1 MDLQREIREFYE
13 LGQESERLTSNF
25 GWLERVRTED
35 ILERFLPK
43 PPARVLDLGGAAGIY
58 ALPLARKGYEVHLL
72 DPIPLHVEQANEASH
87 RQKTSGAP
95 GLASTTVGDARK
107 LPYPDEHAD
116 AVLALGP
123 LYDLTERSDRLQ
135 ALKEA
140 YRTLRRGGLVLAVG
154 ISRFAS
160 LMDGFSRGFMRD
172 PVFRGLVERD
182 LANGQHRNETK
193 NPGYFTTAFFHHPHE
208 LKAEISEAGFT
219 VSSVIGL
226 EGPAWCLADL
236 PSWMNPADSTTL
248 LDFIRRVETEETL
261 VGASAHIMVVG
272 RKQ

>member
-35 ILERFLPK
+35 ILERFLPG

-58 ALPLARKGYEVHLL
+58 ALPLAREGYEVHLL
-72 DPIPLHVEQANEASH
+72 DPVPLHVEQANEASNK
-87 RQKTSGAP
+87 QQTSGAP

-107 LPYPDEHAD
+107 LPYPSEYAD
-116 AVLALGP
+116 AVLFLGP
-123 LYDLTERSDRLQ
+123 LYHLTERSDRVQ

-140 YRTLRRGGLVLAVG
+140 YRTLRRGGLVFAVG

-160 LMDGFSRGFMRD
+160 LMDGLSRGFVRD
-172 PVFRGLVERD
+172 PEFRRLVERD
-182 LANGQHRNETK
+182 LANGQHRNETR
-193 NPGYFTTAFFHHPHE
+193 NPNYFTTAFFHHPHE
-208 LKAEISEAGFT
+208 LRTEISEAGFT
-219 VSSVIGL
+219 INAVIGL

-236 PSWMNPADSTTL
+236 HSWMNEADSTTL
-248 LDFIRRVETEETL
+248 LDLIRRVETEETL
-261 VGASAHIMVVG
+261 LGSSAHIMVIAQ
-272 RKQ
+272 K